1 MPLDALFL
9 SAALRELEPELI
21 GARVE
26 KIRMPERDEIILVLR
41 GKSKRNLLISAGA
54 ADARAHFTN
63 SEYENPAAPPMFCM
77 LLRKHLSGARIA
89 SVTQPRGERVVLF
102 KFSCLDAMGEPE
114 EKTLAAELM
123 GRGANM
129 ILTASDGIII
139 DALRRIDAEISPIR
153 AYSPVAVPA
162 TKPRRPVLP
171 GLLYRPPAPQEKID
185 PIGLSQEDWKRAFA
199 DAPGEAS
206 IEKWLNKTFSA
217 LSPLICRELAFRA
230 YGSADATTAAA
241 GDGGAALAERAAE
254 LIEGSQNGAAAPY
267 ILIGEDGVP
276 RDFSF
281 TEIRQYGKLMTV
293 SREDGFSALLERF
306 FTERAA
312 SARAKTRGAA
322 LTRAV
327 KNARD
332 RAQRRVSAQRE
343 ELLGAGKREYLRECG
358 DLIMANLHLIKPGD
372 EILRAED
379 LFIDNTG
386 SARSPSV
393 GDLGSNAFREIKLDP
408 RRAPQAN
415 AAKYYKDYAKLKTAE
430 KILSERIEL
439 GERETEYLESVLSE
453 LALASGE
460 RELEEI
466 RRELAQTGYVKP
478 EKAKSKQKQ
487 KPYAPRRYTAPS
499 GREIL
504 IGRSNTQND
513 ELTFRAA
520 FKTDV
525 WLHVKARHGSHVIL
539 RTGGAPPEDA
549 DVAAAASL
557 AAYFSEARGEGR
569 AAVDWC
575 LARYVKK
582 TPGAKPGMVIYTDYK
597 TVAAAPQPPE
607 AL

>member
-54 ADARAHFTN
+54 ADARVHFTN

-77 LLRKHLSGARIA
+77 LLRKHLSGARISA
-89 SVTQPRGERVVLF
+89 VMQPRGERVVIF

-129 ILTASDGIII
+129 ILIASDGIII
-139 DALRRIDAEISPIR
+139 DALRRVDAET
-153 AYSPVAVPA
+153 A
-162 TKPRRPVLP
+162 PRRPVLP

-185 PIGLSQEDWKRAFA
+185 PIGLSKDDWVRAFA
-199 DAPGEAS
+199 DAPGEAP

-230 YGSADATTAAA
+230 YGSADATVAAA
-241 GDGGAALAERAAE
+241 KDDGAALAERAAE
-254 LIEGSQNGAAAPY
+254 LIESSQNGAAAPY
-267 ILIGEDGVP
+267 ILTGEDGVP

-281 TEIRQYGKLMTV
+281 TEIKQYGELMTA
-293 SREDGFSALLERF
+293 SREDGFSALSERF

-322 LTRAV
+322 MTRAV

-358 DLIMANLHLIKPGD
+358 DLIMANLHLVKPGD

-379 LFIDNTG
+379 LFSESG
-386 SARSPSV
+386 AV
-393 GDLGSNAFREIKLDP
+393 REIKLDP

-453 LALASGE
+453 LDLASGE

-597 TVAAAPQPPE
+597 TVAAAPKPPE
-607 AL
+607 ALL